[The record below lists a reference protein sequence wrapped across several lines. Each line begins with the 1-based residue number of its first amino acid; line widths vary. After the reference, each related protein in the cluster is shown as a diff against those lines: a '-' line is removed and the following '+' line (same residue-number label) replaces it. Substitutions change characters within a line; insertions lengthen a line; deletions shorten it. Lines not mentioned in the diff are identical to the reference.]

1 LGHFVEGQNKH
12 TELEDETSDEDV
24 AVLETLVEEASLK
37 IEVVPEVVVRDDD
50 DEDNLGV
57 TRTEEND
64 G

>member
-1 LGHFVEGQNKH
+1 MGHFVEGQNKH